1 MNGLEEIIE
10 KWMISKNIYP
20 FSVLYSKDPQF
31 LKISLF
37 LKNDIQELLDLTSY
51 HEVCDNSGVEIFP
64 QTNTILY
71 TGVSLINFLRY
82 VDN

>member
-1 MNGLEEIIE
+1 MNGLEEMIE
-10 KWMISKNIYP
+10 KWMISRNIYP

-37 LKNDIQELLDLTSY
+37 LKNDIQELLDLTGY
-51 HEVCDNSGVEIFP
+51 HEVCDNSGVQVFQE
-64 QTNTILY
+64 TNTILY

>member
-1 MNGLEEIIE
+1 MNGLEEMIE

-37 LKNDIQELLDLTSY
+37 LKNDIQELLDLTGY
-51 HEVCDNSGVEIFP
+51 PEVCDNSGVQIF
-64 QTNTILY
+64 QETNTILY

>member
-1 MNGLEEIIE
+1 MNGLEEMIE

-37 LKNDIQELLDLTSY
+37 LQDDIKELLDLTGYS
-51 HEVCDNSGVEIFP
+51 EVCDNSGVQVFP
-64 QTNTILY
+64 QANTILY

>member
-1 MNGLEEIIE
+1 MNGQEEIIE

-37 LKNDIQELLDLTSY
+37 LKNDIQELLDLTGY
-51 HEVCDNSGVEIFP
+51 FEVCDNSGVQVFQE
-64 QTNTILY
+64 TNTILY

>member
-10 KWMISKNIYP
+10 TWLTTKNIYP

-37 LKNDIQELLDLTSY
+37 LKNDVDELLDITGY
-51 HEVCDNSGVEIFP
+51 KTMCDNSGVQIFP
-64 QTNTILY
+64 ETNTILY
-71 TGVSLINFLRY
+71 TGVGLINFLRY

>member
-1 MNGLEEIIE
+1 MNGLEEMIE

-37 LKNDIQELLDLTSY
+37 LKNDIQELLDLTGYS
-51 HEVCDNSGVEIFP
+51 EVCDNSGVQIF
-64 QTNTILY
+64 QETNTILY

>member
-1 MNGLEEIIE
+1 MNGLEEMIE

-37 LKNDIQELLDLTSY
+37 LKNDIQELLDLTGYSK
-51 HEVCDNSGVEIFP
+51 VCDNSGVQVFQE
-64 QTNTILY
+64 TNTILY

>member
-1 MNGLEEIIE
+1 
-10 KWMISKNIYP
+10 MISKNIYP

-37 LKNDIQELLDLTSY
+37 LKNDVQELLDLTGYS
-51 HEVCDNSGVEIFP
+51 EVCDNSGVQIF
-64 QTNTILY
+64 QETNTILY